1 MDDVTMGNY
10 KKIDEYSR
18 LKNKFNITDE
28 EIAYIGDDM
37 PDLPCIQAAG
47 FSGCPNDAVKEIQ
60 SNVSYVC
67 QRVGGDGAVRE
78 FIEKMIEL
86 SLI

>member
-1 MDDVTMGNY
+1 MGNY
-10 KKIDEYSR
+10 KKMDEYIR
-18 LKNKFNITDE
+18 LKDKFNITDD

-37 PDLPCIQAAG
+37 PDLPCILKAG
-47 FSGCPNDAVKEIQ
+47 FSGCPNDAIKEIRK
-60 SNVSYVC
+60 NVSYVC

-86 SLI
+86 KLI